1 MTTTTVSP
9 RATRARRT
17 PPGGCARLYTAIAIN
32 SPESGRKRQ
41 SGLGPAQPFEKAR
54 FVEGKS
60 LDFPSSGLDFPSL
73 RFGFCFPRFAQ
84 KENSEAPRNSMDNNV
99 NSTCVDAVESSP
111 GQAFGRLDANAMLEV
126 ERRLAVC
133 LGIAK
138 VTKAA
143 KPSVR
148 MFAKAASAPAA

>member
-1 MTTTTVSP
+1 
-9 RATRARRT
+9 
-17 PPGGCARLYTAIAIN
+17 
-32 SPESGRKRQ
+32 
-41 SGLGPAQPFEKAR
+41 
-54 FVEGKS
+54 
-60 LDFPSSGLDFPSL
+60 
-73 RFGFCFPRFAQ
+73 
-84 KENSEAPRNSMDNNV
+84 MDNNV